1 MLDFEIADI
10 NNAHLIYQWA
20 NDTNAREN
28 SFNKETIKYSDHL
41 VWFKEKIKSGSSK
54 FYVFS
59 NEEGQKIGF
68 VRLDFNTVHKNAII
82 SIVVDIKHR
91 GKGYAKQMIE
101 TASDEYLKSNIGA
114 AIIAYIFKN
123 NVQSYN
129 SFIHA
134 GFVFNS
140 EKIINK
146 VMSCILIKK

>member
-1 MLDFEIADI
+1 MLAFEIADI

-20 NDTNAREN
+20 NDPIAREN
-28 SFNKETIKYSDHL
+28 SYHKEPIKYSDHL

-54 FYVFS
+54 FYIFS

-68 VRLDFNTVHKNAII
+68 VRLDFNNVHKNAII

-91 GKGYAKQMIE
+91 GKGYAKQMLE
-101 TASDEYLKSNIGA
+101 TASDEHLKSNIGA
-114 AIIAYIFKN
+114 AITAYIFKN
-123 NVQSYN
+123 NVQSYK

-146 VMSCILIKK
+146 VMCCILIKK